1 MREKSRV
8 FVFEFDGPIIH
19 PCEDT
24 AWAPRQTNLAFRRGF
39 GAGDIILGFVNKDI

>member
-19 PCEDT
+19 PHEDT
-24 AWAPRQTNLAFRRGF
+24 EWAPRSMDLVFRGGIR
-39 GAGDIILGFVNKDI
+39 AGDNTFGFRQ